1 LSKVLL
7 FRGTF
12 IKNFFNLIIN
22 QGVNIFIALLATRIL
37 FERLGE
43 VQFGFVNLALS
54 VVLLLSI
61 SVSYGYH
68 LNGPKRIALFRDESK
83 KKQILINEIIVT
95 RIIIAISMAI
105 FLFCLTYFFGFFK
118 PYSTLLYYSLILL
131 FSEALF
137 PMFYF
142 QGNDKIAWFSLINIF
157 AKGAYLL
164 LIILII
170 KTPNDAIYVNFLFG
184 FTSFLVYIIFWIFI
198 YKKEKIKWV
207 WVSIYNIKKRLIE
220 NFQFFISSIAG
231 HVSIHSGLIILA
243 SFVNNTVLGKFA
255 LAQKIGLLMRMVPVF
270 FTQAILQKATILF
283 EKDKIEF
290 KIYVNRIFVIGLV
303 ITFLMGLMVIILSKW
318 IIFLLAGSYVVY
330 SENILKILAFI
341 PFLSMLNF
349 NNMIEI
355 LVNEKKYLL
364 TKATWIT
371 AIIMLILAIISSY
384 YYGGYG
390 LSIALVITEI
400 VSFIVYSSLLI
411 KNKHEGV

>member
-1 LSKVLL
+1 L

-95 RIIIAISMAI
+95 RIIIAISIAI

>member
-1 LSKVLL
+1 L

-371 AIIMLILAIISSY
+371 AIIMLVLAIISSY

>member
-1 LSKVLL
+1 MSKVLL

-22 QGVNIFIALLATRIL
+22 QVVNIFIALLATRIL

-164 LIILII
+164 LIVLII

-371 AIIMLILAIISSY
+371 AIIMLVLAIISSY

>member
-1 LSKVLL
+1 M

-95 RIIIAISMAI
+95 RIIIAISIAI

-371 AIIMLILAIISSY
+371 AIIMLVLAIISSY

>member
-1 LSKVLL
+1 MSKVLL

-22 QGVNIFIALLATRIL
+22 QVVNIFIALLATRIL

-95 RIIIAISMAI
+95 RIIIAISIAI

-349 NNMIEI
+349 NNMIKI
-355 LVNEKKYLL
+355 LVDEKKHLL

-371 AIIMLILAIISSY
+371 AIVMLILATTGSY

-390 LSIALVITEI
+390 LSIALVLTEI
-400 VSFIVYSSLLI
+400 VSFIVHSVLLI
-411 KNKHEGV
+411 KNNNERV

>member
-1 LSKVLL
+1 M

-22 QGVNIFIALLATRIL
+22 QVVNIFIALLATRIL

-68 LNGPKRIALFRDESK
+68 LNGPKRIALFRDEFK

-95 RIIIAISMAI
+95 RIIIAISIAI

-164 LIILII
+164 LIVLII

-371 AIIMLILAIISSY
+371 AIIMLVLAIISSY

>member
-1 LSKVLL
+1 M

-164 LIILII
+164 LIVLII

-303 ITFLMGLMVIILSKW
+303 ITFLMGLIVIILSKG
-318 IIFLLAGSYVVY
+318 IIFLLAGYYVVY

>member
-1 LSKVLL
+1 M

-68 LNGPKRIALFRDESK
+68 LNGPKRIALFRDEFK

-371 AIIMLILAIISSY
+371 AIIMLVLAIISSY